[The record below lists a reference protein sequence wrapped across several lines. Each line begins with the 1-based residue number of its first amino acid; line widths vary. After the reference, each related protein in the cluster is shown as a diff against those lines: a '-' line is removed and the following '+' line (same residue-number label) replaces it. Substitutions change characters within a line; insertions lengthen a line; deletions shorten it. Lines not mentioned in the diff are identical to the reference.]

1 MKSKSRLRHV
11 CALLFV
17 ALFLYPIS
25 FKVPAVGFTAREVTL
40 VSTATPEGRLAVFD
54 DVWDTVNSR
63 YYDPN
68 FRGLDWDAQRT
79 VFRAQAMKTQSGAE
93 LYAVVR
99 NMIASL
105 NDPHTRVFAP
115 EEKSDWWRPRLVT
128 TGCAIAEV
136 DGKPTV
142 VRVERDSAADR
153 QGLQAGDIIETVDGK
168 DSLTI
173 IRERLA
179 NLTKPNGA
187 SARFRVFAKLL
198 DGPAQTSTRISWT
211 TKQGKRK
218 TGELSRYWIQREL
231 GMRVRHERSNYA
243 VIEIDA
249 FTRTIANAFKRTV
262 ADQLRDAR
270 GVILDL
276 RTNGG
281 GDAEAM
287 SDIASTFLGLGVD
300 LGQFTNRVGFSFDLF
315 TQARSLLSISSD
327 RETTLPLI
335 VLTSNRTASA
345 AEIFVAAL
353 KSSRRATILG
363 TETCGCVLAVRTRH
377 DLPDGGVLD
386 VSELDYE
393 TPEGRRLEGDGLQP
407 DETVLIARKDLYAG
421 RDRALVVALDKLDA
435 ARNR

>member
-1 MKSKSRLRHV
+1 MKGKSRLRHV
-11 CALLFV
+11 LALLFV
-17 ALFLYPIS
+17 ALFLYPVS
-25 FKVPAVGFTAREVTL
+25 FNIPAVGFTAREVTL

-68 FRGLDWDAQRT
+68 FHGLDWDAQRT
-79 VFRAQAMKTQSGAE
+79 VFRAQAMKAQSGAE

-105 NDPHTRVFAP
+105 NDPHTRAFAP
-115 EEKSDWWRPRLVT
+115 DEKSDWWRPRLVT

-142 VRVERDSAADR
+142 VRVERDSAAER

-168 DSLTI
+168 EGLTI

-179 NLTKPNGA
+179 NLTKPNSA
-187 SARFRVFAKLL
+187 SARSRVFAKLL
-198 DGPAQTSTRISWT
+198 DGPAQTSTRITWT
-211 TKQGKRK
+211 TKEGKHK

-231 GMRVRHERSNYA
+231 GMRVRHERSSYA

-262 ADQLRDAR
+262 ADQLKDAR
-270 GVILDL
+270 GVVLDL

-315 TQARSLLSISSD
+315 TQARSLLAEHSNG
-327 RETTLPLI
+327 ETIPLI

-353 KSSRRATILG
+353 RTSRRATILG
-363 TETCGCVLAVRTRH
+363 SETCGCVVAIRGRH

-386 VSELDYE
+386 VSELDYQ
-393 TPEGRRLEGDGLQP
+393 TPQGRRLEGDGLQP
-407 DETVLIARKDLYAG
+407 DETVLVARKDLYAG
-421 RDRALVVALDKLDA
+421 RDRAVVVALDKLDA
-435 ARNR
+435 LRNR